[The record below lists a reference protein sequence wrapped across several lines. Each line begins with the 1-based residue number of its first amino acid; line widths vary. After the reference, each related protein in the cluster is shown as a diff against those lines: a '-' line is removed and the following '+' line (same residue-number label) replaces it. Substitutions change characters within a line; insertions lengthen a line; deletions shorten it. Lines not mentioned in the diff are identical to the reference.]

1 MAIAAFESEGLD
13 VFAYGFVCYDEWEA
27 MEEQKDKDGVVIQE
41 AKPAGKR
48 YGVRYDEL
56 TVFILST
63 LIGSEV

>member
-1 MAIAAFESEGLD
+1 
-13 VFAYGFVCYDEWEA
+13 

-56 TVFILST
+56 TMFILST
-63 LIGSEV
+63 IIGSEV